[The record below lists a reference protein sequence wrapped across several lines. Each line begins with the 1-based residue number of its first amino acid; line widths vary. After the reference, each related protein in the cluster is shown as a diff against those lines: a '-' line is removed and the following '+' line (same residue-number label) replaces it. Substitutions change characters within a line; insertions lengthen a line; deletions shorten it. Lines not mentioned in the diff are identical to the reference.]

1 MNLTVPNGI
10 QKGNPITA
18 AFLSDLCR
26 AVKAITPQSSSDILV
41 STTSGGTTFRQTNR
55 PGGNSQ
61 SQSILYGTAAADW
74 TSGNT
79 ISLTPCDCNG
89 VATGEAAVTVTIPTS
104 WGTVDLA
111 SATIGGAAASVTC
124 KIISGTLL
132 AFAFAGATPYLL
144 GVKPTQIVS
153 DPRYDAS
160 SHKYQVKVAWIFGT
174 NSSTVSEWMDLL
186 ALSNQAIGHEV
197 RYDTSTTAF
206 QYRVVSAYLPEAP
219 TQGAWTDLADIEESD
234 TTPCI

>member
-1 MNLTVPNGI
+1 MSLNSRYVQVGGRIRAGGHNAVVDDLNTLA
-10 QKGNPITA
+10 NPRMPVGGQPRWL
-18 AFLSDLCR
+18 FESNYGR
-26 AVKAITPQSSSDILV
+26 QLV
-41 STTSGGTTFRQTNR
+41 LYGTTSGD
-55 PGGNSQ
+55 
-61 SQSILYGTAAADW
+61 Y
-74 TSGNT
+74 TSGAT
-79 ISLTPCDCNG
+79 ISLTPCDANG

-104 WGTVDLA
+104 WGTVNLA
-111 SATIGGAAASVTC
+111 SATIGGTATAVTC
-124 KIISGTLL
+124 KIASGELL
-132 AFAFAGATPYLL
+132 QYAFAGATPYLL